1 MCNQCSDLRRMHGNQ
16 ITFLVMCDGKAVMQF
31 ASRNQAERAKALLQ
45 SSQPTSEWEIIQA
58 QNVDIKWE

>member
-16 ITFLVMCDGKAVMQF
+16 ITFLLMRDGKAVMQF
-31 ASRNQAERAKALLQ
+31 ASRNQAERAKALLEN
-45 SSQPTSEWEIIQA
+45 SQPTSEWEIIQA